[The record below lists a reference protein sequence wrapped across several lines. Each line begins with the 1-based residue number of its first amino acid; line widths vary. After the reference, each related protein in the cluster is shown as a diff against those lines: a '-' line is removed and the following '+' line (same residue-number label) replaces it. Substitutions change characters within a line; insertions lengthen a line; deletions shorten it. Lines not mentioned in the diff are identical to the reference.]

1 MGSLLILLLL
11 CTNYN
16 ISSYG
21 SYEKI
26 CIIRV
31 HEYFEHDIYPK
42 TSYNIFNQKQVQW
55 HFFFFFLQCTALFFR
70 NVFLYFEN
78 MTLNHISSY
87 ESQ

>member
-1 MGSLLILLLL
+1 MGSLLIQLLL

-16 ISSYG
+16 ISSYC

-42 TSYNIFNQKQVQW
+42 TTNNIFNQK
-55 HFFFFFLQCTALFFR
+55 
-70 NVFLYFEN
+70 
-78 MTLNHISSY
+78 
-87 ESQ
+87 

>member
-1 MGSLLILLLL
+1 MGSLLIQLLL

-16 ISSYG
+16 ISSYC

-42 TSYNIFNQKQVQW
+42 TTYNIFNQKQVQW
-55 HFFFFFLQCTALFFR
+55 HFFLTMGGIIFSEC
-70 NVFLYFEN
+70 VF
-78 MTLNHISSY
+78 II
-87 ESQ
+87 